1 MGLLRKRGFT
11 LIELLVVIAIIA
23 ILAAILFP
31 VFASAREN
39 ARATGCRSGMNQIGK
54 ALIMYTDDYK
64 GRLPLASWWYTSGS
78 YFIGDKLKPYTANT
92 MEVWHCPSN
101 PVKIDPKI
109 PINHPVNSDITSRK
123 NQNFAYHFNMFGAS
137 APPDPSRSDG
147 GWTEGPGQSSNRGLA
162 GRLVSETMDW
172 LYPASNPWAGNYR
185 NDSPSTIPV
194 VWDRRVSS
202 IFLTP
207 ADNAAGGTLLHKGG
221 WNVLFLDS
229 HVQFKHENDRSAWKR

>member
-1 MGLLRKRGFT
+1 MGLLTKRGFT

-78 YFIGDKLKPYTANT
+78 YFIGEKLRPYTGNT
-92 MEVWHCPSN
+92 MQVWNCPSN

-109 PINHPVNSDITSRK
+109 PINHPVNNDLTSRK
-123 NQNFAYHFNMFGAS
+123 NQTSRTPSQCRAS
-137 APPDPSRSDG
+137 RPPTPAVRRRMDG
-147 GWTEGPGQSSNRGLA
+147 RPGQSSNRDLPETCERDDGLA
-162 GRLVSETMDW
+162 IS
-172 LYPASNPWAGNYR
+172 PSNPWR
-185 NDSPSTIPV
+185 
-194 VWDRRVSS
+194 
-202 IFLTP
+202 
-207 ADNAAGGTLLHKGG
+207 
-221 WNVLFLDS
+221 
-229 HVQFKHENDRSAWKR
+229 